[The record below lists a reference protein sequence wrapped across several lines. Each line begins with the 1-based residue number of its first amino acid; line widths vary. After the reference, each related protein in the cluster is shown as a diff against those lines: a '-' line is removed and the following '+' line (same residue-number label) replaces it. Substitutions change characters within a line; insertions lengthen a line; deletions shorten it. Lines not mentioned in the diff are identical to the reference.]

1 MNFASDNVWGVAAPI
16 MAALEATRLGADGA
30 YGGDDLTS
38 KLEARFSEVFERDVS
53 MYLVPTGTAA
63 NALAAAAYCPPFGT
77 IFCHGESHLYY
88 DEWGAAEFYTGGA
101 KLESLAGDGGIVDPG
116 MFSDVLDYFRS
127 GARHRSTP
135 SLFSLT
141 QATEFGQVYSLDQI
155 STLTGLAKASGL
167 ATHMDGARFANA
179 LASLSCSPAEMTWK
193 VGIDCLSFGA
203 TKNGVMGAEALLFLD
218 GKAHDDMEA
227 RRMRG
232 GLLMSKS
239 RFLSAQLLAY
249 LADNLW
255 LEMAGKA
262 NDCAKVLGA
271 GLARSK
277 EARLAWPVAANEV
290 FAILSNKQDQVFR
303 DAGAIYNPWHAT
315 GPDRVSVVD
324 DGEILVRM
332 VASPETPME
341 SVQELLALTI
351 K

>member
-38 KLEARFSEVFERDVS
+38 QLEARFSAVFERDVS

-63 NALAAAAYCPPFGT
+63 NALAAAAYCPPYGT
-77 IFCHGESHLYY
+77 VFCHGESHIYS

-101 KLESLAGDGGIVDPG
+101 KLESLAGDGGLVDPG
-116 MFSDVLDYFRS
+116 RFEEVLDYFQS
-127 GARHRSTP
+127 GAGHRSTP
-135 SLFSLT
+135 ALFSLT

-155 STLTGLAKASGL
+155 STLTGLAKSSGL

-179 LASLSCSPAEMTWK
+179 LASAGCSPAEMTWK
-193 VGIDCLSFGA
+193 AGIDCLSFGA
-203 TKNGVMGAEALLFLD
+203 TKNGVMGAEALLILD
-218 GKAHDDMEA
+218 GKAHDDLEA

-255 LEMAGKA
+255 LDMAGKA
-262 NDCAKVLGA
+262 NECARVLGA
-271 GLARSK
+271 GLAQSSQT
-277 EARLAWPVAANEV
+277 RLAWPVAANEI
-290 FAILSNKQDQVFR
+290 FAILSDEQDRIFKG
-303 DAGAIYNPWHAT
+303 AGAIYHPWHAS
-315 GPDRVSVVD
+315 GPDRASIVK

-332 VASPETPME
+332 VVSPETPME
-341 SVQELLALTI
+341 SIHELLALTI